1 MSLVQRSVVAGQEMI
16 LLPSP
21 EQRLDS
27 HVLEKIDSVS
37 SAAMSP
43 PSISNSFSVSQQDEG

>member
-1 MSLVQRSVVAGQEMI
+1 MI

-43 PSISNSFSVSQQDEG
+43 LSISNSFSVSQQDEG